1 MAAER
6 RNEEIAPNCQ
16 HPRFFLKT
24 KGVCTHT
31 EHGMVCFDSIP
42 DYNALIRAFRPR
54 LIVGD
59 HIHHVPDGIYCWI
72 LREKEGSHRVYAM
85 KVICE
90 QEIGSLHNFIFLL
103 SSDPGPLLTEKKVFR
118 DAAQVIAAGELLMRG
133 GEALWNLQS
142 GSFMEPTFGIK
153 VKSELTRKPKK
164 ENELMEEV
172 RKKLDSRTL
181 LIERVSH
188 HLPGHFVELDP
199 PKSALFK
206 NARAS
211 QYTNALSHSLGGMPF
226 LYRVDPDYPDRWAGL
241 PHRDP
246 IITTENNMGLLRSV
260 LREAEVPV
268 EDLVVSVEFPA
279 EKPAEPST
287 EEPKKSAKRA
297 KKGGARRTRRRL
309 HKKQTR
315 RR

>member
-1 MAAER
+1 
-6 RNEEIAPNCQ
+6 
-16 HPRFFLKT
+16 
-24 KGVCTHT
+24 
-31 EHGMVCFDSIP
+31 
-42 DYNALIRAFRPR
+42 
-54 LIVGD
+54 
-59 HIHHVPDGIYCWI
+59 
-72 LREKEGSHRVYAM
+72 
-85 KVICE
+85 
-90 QEIGSLHNFIFLL
+90 
-103 SSDPGPLLTEKKVFR
+103 LLTEKKVFR
-118 DAAQVIAAGELLMRG
+118 DAHQVLAAGELLMKG

-164 ENELMEEV
+164 EDELMEEV
-172 RKKLDSRTL
+172 RKKLDARTS

-206 NARAS
+206 NSRAS

-279 EKPAEPST
+279 EQSVEGPT
-287 EEPKKSAKRA
+287 QSAKRS
-297 KKGGARRTRRRL
+297 KKAIPGGARRTRRTRRR